1 MGKYYSST
9 MMQYEQ
15 IKRII
20 SHTISALLL
29 FLISDWYIL
38 KILKISNWYFF
49 LSDFYVFITYI
60 LIYALITV
68 FFSEIMVFP
77 VLKNILFQRYEFI
90 LIPLIIIII
99 FLVFCIKFKV
109 IDIMEQYHIFL
120 MLFK

>member
-1 MGKYYSST
+1 MGRHYSST

-20 SHTISALLL
+20 SHTISALVL
-29 FLISDWYIL
+29 FLVSDWFIL

-49 LSDFYVFITYI
+49 LSDFYIFIAYI
-60 LIYALITV
+60 LVYALVTV
-68 FFSEIMVFP
+68 FFSEIIVFP
-77 VLKNILFQRYEFI
+77 VLKNGLFQRYEFI
-90 LIPLIIIII
+90 LIPLIFIFI
-99 FLVFCIKFKV
+99 FLIFCIKFKV

>member
-1 MGKYYSST
+1 MRRYYSST
-9 MMQYEQ
+9 MVQYGQ
-15 IKRII
+15 RKRII

-29 FLISDWYIL
+29 FLISDFYIS

-49 LSDFYVFITYI
+49 LSDFYVFIAYI
-60 LIYALITV
+60 LFYALVTV
-68 FFSEIMVFP
+68 FFSEIMVLP

>member
-1 MGKYYSST
+1 MAKYYSST

-49 LSDFYVFITYI
+49 LSDFYVFIAYI
-60 LIYALITV
+60 LIYAFVTV
-68 FFSEIMVFP
+68 LFSEIIVYPF
-77 VLKNILFQRYEFI
+77 LKNNLFQRYEFI
-90 LIPLIIIII
+90 LIPLIIVII
-99 FLVFCIKFKV
+99 FLIFCIKFKV
-109 IDIMEQYHIFL
+109 VDILVFSTFINMP
-120 MLFK
+120 

>member
-1 MGKYYSST
+1 MSRYYSNT
-9 MMQYEQ
+9 LMQYEQ

-49 LSDFYVFITYI
+49 LSDFYVFIAYI
-60 LIYALITV
+60 LIYALVTA
-68 FFSEIMVFP
+68 FFSEIIVYPF
-77 VLKNILFQRYEFI
+77 LKNNLFQRYEFI
-90 LIPLIIIII
+90 LIPLIIVII